1 MNRIRYWYLK
11 RINPDKALEEL
22 SRPAKGDFVV
32 VHDGPSTWVRVR
44 AEELDEYMRYLKD
57 KADYCMRAYN
67 NYIKNR
73 ANSGAVE

>member
-1 MNRIRYWYLK
+1 MGIRSWYMK
-11 RINPDKALEEL
+11 HFDRARFEEEL
-22 SRPAKGDFVV
+22 RRPADGNFVTIQ
-32 VHDGPSTWVRVR
+32 DGPSTWVRVR
-44 AEELDEYMRYLKD
+44 EEELDEYMRYLKD